1 MVIAGRALLLCAAAL
16 LLLPG
21 SAFAHAQLVGSS
33 PERGSQ
39 LERAPERVVFRF
51 NESVEISFG
60 SLRVFDASGREV
72 QSGSAEHP
80 AGRSDEVAVELE
92 PSLPEG
98 SYTATFRVVSAD
110 SHPVAGGFVF
120 SVGQG
125 GPAPGASVS
134 DLIDQGQA
142 GGVTEVAYGAVR
154 ALAYLAIAVAVGAL
168 AFVLLVWTPAL
179 RTVAQANDEWLTASN
194 AFAERTELLLR
205 GAVVLGILTSALGI
219 ALQGATAAGT
229 SLWSALDPDVLRE
242 MMSTRFGTVWGLR
255 LGAWIGIGAL
265 LAVPALRVQVPRLR
279 PASLGATG
287 LALGRMPPVS
297 TVLLAG
303 LVGFVALTPALSGH
317 ATTQD
322 PIVLLL
328 PADLTH
334 VLAMCVWIGGLVVLV
349 LALPAATRRLRPQE
363 RSRVL
368 AATVARFSPLALA
381 SVIALIASGTLQ
393 TILHLSAVSQLWE
406 TGFGRAVL
414 AKVALLL
421 FLIALGAYNRQRS
434 RPRLQRLAEQGGAP
448 GVAGAALRR
457 ALRAEVA
464 LVVIVLGVTA
474 ALVSYAPPA
483 TTAAGPHSAT
493 AELGPARAEL
503 TVDPAQVGANE
514 IHLYLFDSR
523 TGAQFERVR
532 ELELELTLPEKR
544 IGPLTA
550 EVEKAG
556 PGHYIVPRAELVPGG
571 DWQLQL
577 RARISEFEEH
587 RAAVEV
593 PVR

>member
-1 MVIAGRALLLCAAAL
+1 MVIAARVLLLCAAVL

-21 SAFAHAQLVGSS
+21 KALAHAQLVGTS
-33 PERGSQ
+33 PERGAQ

-60 SLRVFDASGREV
+60 SLRVFDADGREV
-72 QSGSAEHP
+72 QSGTAQHP

-92 PSLPEG
+92 RSLPEG
-98 SYTATFRVVSAD
+98 SYAATYRVISAD
-110 SHPVAGGFVF
+110 SHPVSGGFVF
-120 SVGQG
+120 TVGQG
-125 GPAPGASVS
+125 GPASQVIVA

-142 GGVTEVAYGAVR
+142 GRVTEVAYGAVR
-154 ALAYLAIAVAVGAL
+154 GLAYLAIALAVGAL
-168 AFVLLVWTPAL
+168 AFVLLVWAPAL
-179 RTVAQANDEWLTASN
+179 RAVARADDEWLAAST
-194 AFAERTELLLR
+194 AFAERAELLLKA
-205 GAVVLGILTSALGI
+205 AVVLGVVTSALGI

-255 LGAWIGIGAL
+255 LAAWIGIGAL

-287 LALGRMPPVS
+287 LALGRMPPV
-297 TVLLAG
+297 TGVLLAA
-303 LVGFVALTPALSGH
+303 LVAFIALTPALSGH

-322 PIVLLL
+322 PIAVLL
-328 PADLTH
+328 PTDLIH

-349 LALPAATRRLRPQE
+349 LALPAATRRLQPHE
-363 RSRVL
+363 RSRLL
-368 AATVARFSPLALA
+368 AANVARFSPLALA

-414 AKVALLL
+414 AKVGLLL
-421 FLIALGAYNRQRS
+421 LLMGLGAYNRQRS
-434 RPRLQRLAEQGGAP
+434 RPRLQRLADEGGAP
-448 GVAGAALRR
+448 GAAGTALRR

-493 AELGPARAEL
+493 AELGPARVEL
-503 TVDPAQVGANE
+503 TVDPARVGANE
-514 IHLYLFDSR
+514 IHLYLFDPR
-523 TGAQFERVR
+523 TGAQFERFR
-532 ELELELTLPEKR
+532 GFELELTLPEKQ

-550 EVEKAG
+550 DVEKAG

-571 DWQLQL
+571 DWQLQF
-577 RARISEFEEH
+577 RARVSEFDEY
-587 RAAVEV
+587 RTTVEV
-593 PVR
+593 PVQ